1 MIYKSHGD
9 GSGLMRKADG
19 YPQFLQDGATV
30 AIIGGGPAGAF
41 SALHLL
47 AQARQRGRHIRVVIF
62 ERSCQPGNGMSNS
75 VSGPYAGCP
84 LCAGGISP
92 RLYEALDALGIVLQ
106 PEVIQASIGSITVQG
121 NWKSIILPVPRD
133 RKMYSV
139 YRGTLPFGQHHTHCF
154 DAMLLDVAVE
164 AGAELIGSSVRGV
177 CRNPDDRLN
186 LGYLAHG
193 MDAQLTADF
202 VVFAGGVNEKP
213 DKASAGPSLMGLFQ
227 QLQPGY
233 VPPRLR
239 KALIFELEALA
250 ATGEAREGELHFIE
264 SSLDHLHLE
273 MCSILSK
280 RGYITVTLVGKSVD
294 RAVGHQQNLQVIK
307 DFLALPQIHRA
318 LPPHMQP
325 TIRCICNPNLVVGTS
340 SRPFGQR
347 IAAVGDMATS
357 RQYKDGILSAHNMAE
372 SLARAVFD
380 EGIDETSL
388 AAGYG
393 PTITRFNRDNH
404 YATVIFFLYRLFFTN
419 PFLSRIIYQ
428 AFASEKKT
436 KPEKLRRFKK
446 IFWGISSGDSSYEDI
461 AWSMV
466 RPATLWLILW
476 GGVYTTLRN
485 GLGEWVFGLDW
496 RGINRVPTAV
506 SRREFKARR
515 VAVLPDQV
523 RSGLAGRLPEFEC
536 MYTIHIRSAPERVR
550 ALLAQ
555 FGEEDR
561 PYLQPRWVKIRRT
574 AGEPLEAGSVISYT
588 VFGGFISFSIELQ
601 PDTGDN
607 LIVYKVRDG
616 FANGGAFV
624 FEVEPLPSGYCDFTI
639 YLAFDYAR
647 GSTFAGRVYWRL
659 FKLLFPEFIH
669 EVLWNHALCELKH
682 SAESKEPVV
691 WQVQL

>member
-1 MIYKSHGD
+1 MK
-9 GSGLMRKADG
+9 KAEG
-19 YPQFLQDGATV
+19 FPQLLQDGATIAV
-30 AIIGGGPAGAF
+30 IGGGPAGAF

-47 AQARQRGRHIRVVIF
+47 AQARQRGRQIRVVIF
-62 ERSCQPGNGMSNS
+62 ERSCQPGKGLSNHLP
-75 VSGPYAGCP
+75 GPYTGCP

-92 RLYEALDALGIVLQ
+92 RLYDALVALGIVLQ

-154 DAMLLDVAVE
+154 DAMLLDIAVE
-164 AGAELIGSSVRGV
+164 AGAQLIGSRVHGV
-177 CRNPDDRLN
+177 SRKTDNILN
-186 LGYLAHG
+186 LDYVAHG

-213 DKASAGPSLMGLFQ
+213 DKASASPSLMGLFQ
-227 QLQPGY
+227 QLQPDY

-239 KALIFELEALA
+239 KALIFELEGLA
-250 ATGEAREGELHFIE
+250 ATGEDSEGELHFIE
-264 SSLDHLHLE
+264 CSSGHLHLE
-273 MCSILSK
+273 MCSLLSK

-294 RAVGHQQNLQVIK
+294 QAVDHQQNLQLIK

-318 LPPHMQP
+318 LPPDMQP
-325 TIRCICNPNLVVGTS
+325 AIRCICNPNLVVGTS
-340 SRPFGQR
+340 IRPFGQR

-372 SLARAVFD
+372 NLARAVFD
-380 EGIDETSL
+380 EGVDEASL

-393 PTITRFNRDNH
+393 PTITRFKRDNY

-436 KPEKLRRFKK
+436 KPEKMRSFKR
-446 IFWGISSGDSSYEDI
+446 IFWAISSGDGSYEDI
-461 AWSMV
+461 AWSML
-466 RPATLWLILW
+466 RPSTLWLILW

-485 GLGEWVFGLDW
+485 GFGEWFFGLDW
-496 RGINRVPTAV
+496 RGIGRWPTAV

-515 VAVLPDQV
+515 VKVLPDQI
-523 RSGLAGRLPEFEC
+523 RSGLAGKLPEFEC
-536 MYTIHIRSAPERVR
+536 MYTIRIRSAPQRLR
-550 ALLAQ
+550 TLLAQ
-555 FGEEDR
+555 FGEKDR
-561 PYLQPRWVKIRRT
+561 PYLNPRWVSIRRT
-574 AGEPLEAGSVISYT
+574 AGEPLETGSVISYK

-601 PDTGDN
+601 PDAGDN

-624 FEVEPLPSGYCDFTI
+624 FEVEQLLAGYCELTI

-647 GSTFAGRVYWRL
+647 GNSFAGRVYWRL

-682 SAESKEPVV
+682 SAEAKEPVAWHV
-691 WQVQL
+691 KLPA